1 MDDLGEAGTNWTVA
15 NINKPRES
23 AGGGGVSQPGT
34 QDNTCTK
41 PSPSST
47 VPYYGTLPTH
57 GTAQRE
63 SVQCSITDVLYWLSF
78 YHLATSQ
85 SSRDYPIQVE
95 SGPRCMNILAV
106 GASVTVGS
114 P

>member
-1 MDDLGEAGTNWTVA
+1 VISHHGGATMDDLGEAGTNWTVA

-78 YHLATSQ
+78 YHCYHQYS
-85 SSRDYPIQVE
+85 IGF
-95 SGPRCMNILAV
+95 SGIYIILQ
-106 GASVTVGS
+106 
-114 P
+114 